1 MRSPEHKDVLVG
13 RKDVLVGR
21 VDLVRAL
28 SAGGVELQ
36 EALAD
41 LLGFER
47 EIQSLEIDTGPGQ
60 PVGPRPVAP
69 PATPV
74 RVQVPFWQAH
84 DFEALKPLGGD
95 ETIPVEPAPPLI
107 EPVHMPPASLAS
119 SAEILTRLRRYSA
132 FSDASGC
139 IDLDRTVAILSRG
152 EFLRVFPRRPRKRWG
167 QLIQVIEDR
176 SRRLAP
182 FWLDQDM
189 VVTHLN
195 RIYPQSGFQLAILE
209 DGATDPRIQL
219 PPERVGRYALPDP
232 GTIVLVLGDLGCLAH
247 LQEQRDR
254 LKQVW
259 LEWGRRFQAN
269 SNPALVIV
277 PCHPNRCG
285 DELARL
291 WTILPWEVASLTTNP
306 LLSDKDTAE
315 LTDQLLTR
323 LAFALRVEPQLVR
336 AVRRTF
342 YEGRADAGIE
352 SHIWQHEAFVSRH
365 HEAATF
371 DPRSMHSL
379 LPRFFRLEKRG
390 TAADLRACPGAT
402 ARRVSWRL
410 VLGATGPRAGRGPRA
425 CSIRPSFG
433 KRRGG
438 TSRGSA
444 ILVASGAVNNPA
456 ANEPTWFRQVFA
468 RLPESVNQGI
478 AARTLHEIEAV
489 IRPDGEDRPEFL
501 DPALLPPTSQTERL
515 IALRQVADRL
525 VARPFLSERG
535 GRGLGSQTADD
546 EPAGSLLGLIRTRNG
561 LIKIDRYA
569 DFWAGGTAPDWVA
582 DWGRDSFGTWVILRV
597 GDVTQRLR
605 WIPPG
610 RFQMGSPEGEEG
622 RFSDEGPQHEET
634 IPSGFW
640 MFDTPCTQALWEAVM
655 GENPSRFKGPDRPV
669 ESVSWDQCQEFLQ
682 RLNARCTGL
691 ELKLPSEA
699 QWEYACRA
707 GRETPRYREDLD
719 EIAWYWENS
728 QGETHP
734 VGQKA
739 PNDWGLYDTLGN
751 VWEWC
756 EDVWTE
762 DYNKEASASRAASA
776 PRVHPGWLLDSS
788 GARRVRTASRNRL
801 EPSNRL
807 DFLGFRCAEFRAPG
821 PVGRNQEAE
830 RAGERGGVGA
840 EHPGDRDPASGAGWI
855 NVDAAGMDS
864 VAFATLVPICVRSD
878 VEQVTLL
885 TTPPPSWASAIGRDQ
900 YGLWA
905 EFTIEGQAGKP
916 PRKSASK
923 KKNGPGRVQ
932 PASRPPAPPMDPA
945 GAVPD
950 GVTRRRGRSR
960 LERRA
965 AT

>member
-60 PVGPRPVAP
+60 PVGPPPDAP

-119 SAEILTRLRRYSA
+119 GAEILTRLRRYSA

-352 SHIWQHEAFVSRH
+352 SYIWQHEAFVSRH

-379 LPRFFRLEKRG
+379 LPRFFRLEKEERRRIYELVRELRRDVYPGVWFSELLALERDVARG
-390 TAADLRACPGAT
+390 LLDPAELRQAAWWYQQR
-402 ARRVSWRL
+402 
-410 VLGATGPRAGRGPRA
+410 
-425 CSIRPSFG
+425 
-433 KRRGG
+433 KRH
-438 TSRGSA
+438 
-444 ILVASGAVNNPA
+444 LVASGAVNNPA

-582 DWGRDSFGTWVILRV
+582 DWGRDSFGAWVILRV

-762 DYNKEASASRAASA
+762 DYNKEASAVSRRVCP
-776 PRVHPGWLLDSS
+776 PRDPGWLL
-788 GARRVRTASRNRL
+788 GQR
-801 EPSNRL
+801 
-807 DFLGFRCAEFRAPG
+807 
-821 PVGRNQEAE
+821 
-830 RAGERGGVGA
+830 RAGTCA
-840 EHPGDRDPASGAGWI
+840 
-855 NVDAAGMDS
+855 
-864 VAFATLVPICVRSD
+864 
-878 VEQVTLL
+878 
-885 TTPPPSWASAIGRDQ
+885 
-900 YGLWA
+900 
-905 EFTIEGQAGKP
+905 
-916 PRKSASK
+916 
-923 KKNGPGRVQ
+923 RV
-932 PASRPPAPPMDPA
+932 PAPPTSPRTGSTTWA
-945 GAVPD
+945 FAVPSSGLRD
-950 GVTRRRGRSR
+950 R
-960 LERRA
+960 
-965 AT
+965 